1 MGARSEIYCRR
12 VTQHMRCK
20 WERPQVAREL
30 LDHLE
35 DHREALQAAG
45 MDRVE
50 AEEAAVAAMGDP
62 EALGRALD
70 RLHSPW
76 PWRIFHGAA
85 ALSVFLA
92 LTVAWALAAGHSNSG
107 GLGWLLWEEGLFS
120 PSTAQVWAEASQLSE
135 NEVLLATGTASGGGT
150 IGPYRLR
157 AWEEAQ
163 IAGSE
168 GGYYH
173 FEGLGSYD
181 AYLALAASCVH
192 WEPWLEPLSV
202 PRYAL
207 SAVDDRGNTYGPG
220 QLYMD
225 YRGGRLLGSQW
236 IVLSDPDPDA
246 SRFTITVDTDQG
258 AAVFTVELEK
268 GGAA

>member
-1 MGARSEIYCRR
+1 M
-12 VTQHMRCK
+12 
-20 WERPQVAREL
+20 W
-30 LDHLE
+30 
-35 DHREALQAAG
+35 
-45 MDRVE
+45 
-50 AEEAAVAAMGDP
+50 AEE
-62 EALGRALD
+62 
-70 RLHSPW
+70 
-76 PWRIFHGAA
+76 
-85 ALSVFLA
+85 
-92 LTVAWALAAGHSNSG
+92 
-107 GLGWLLWEEGLFS
+107 
-120 PSTAQVWAEASQLSE
+120 SQLSG

-236 IVLSDPDPDA
+236 IMLTDPDPDA

-258 AAVFTVELEK
+258 RAVFTVELEK

>member
-12 VTQHMRCK
+12 VTQHMHCK

-120 PSTAQVWAEASQLSE
+120 PSTAQVWAEASQLSG

-207 SAVDDRGNTYGPG
+207 SAVDDRGNTYGSG